1 MSDSLSSL
9 PSTPTT
15 PKTPSTP
22 TSMIQK
28 ISFVYGSPLKAL
40 NFSKITDCDL
50 IRFWFKHYDEYRGT
64 NKHMKKADKNKVIND
79 VAKYLISI
87 WKSHSLETLDE
98 KNVKTKV
105 SRVVNRVQEKI
116 YLREYENNR
125 WDPQW
130 ISDERNYVLSR
141 VFDITNYVITQVSS
155 HSGSSGTKRKAAD
168 SVNI

>member
-1 MSDSLSSL
+1 M
-9 PSTPTT
+9 
-15 PKTPSTP
+15 
-22 TSMIQK
+22 
-28 ISFVYGSPLKAL
+28 
-40 NFSKITDCDL
+40 
-50 IRFWFKHYDEYRGT
+50 
-64 NKHMKKADKNKVIND
+64 HMKKADKNKVINE

-87 WKSHSLETLDE
+87 WKSHSLETLEE
-98 KNVKTKV
+98 KNVQTKV
-105 SRVVNRVQEKI
+105 SRVVNRIQEKI

-130 ISDERNYVLSR
+130 VSDERNYVLSR